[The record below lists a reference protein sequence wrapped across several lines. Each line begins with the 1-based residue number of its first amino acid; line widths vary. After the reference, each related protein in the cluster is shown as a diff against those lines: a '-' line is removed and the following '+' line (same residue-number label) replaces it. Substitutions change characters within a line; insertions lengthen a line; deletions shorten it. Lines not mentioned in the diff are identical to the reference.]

1 MSTEKNQNQ
10 EIKVETNIINFPNQ
24 KENADLSKQR
34 KEHGLII
41 QSIASKMD
49 KLNFDQYTLTYVE
62 VLFLSN
68 HGETIEFPKHISA
81 RLVSVL
87 ATQINK
93 NSFLEDLL

>member
-10 EIKVETNIINFPNQ
+10 EIKIETNVLKFPNQ
-24 KENADLSKQR
+24 KENEQLKKQR
-34 KEHGLII
+34 EEHAVVI
-41 QSIASKMD
+41 QTIAQKMD
-49 KLNFDQYTLTYVE
+49 QPNFDQLPLTYVE

-87 ATQINK
+87 ATQLNK
-93 NSFLEDLL
+93 NSFMEDLL

>member
-34 KEHGLII
+34 EEHGLII

-49 KLNFDQYTLTYVE
+49 KPNFDQYTLTYVE

-68 HGETIEFPKHISA
+68 HGETIEFPKHISS
-81 RLVSVL
+81 RIISVL

-93 NSFLEDLL
+93 HSCMEDLI